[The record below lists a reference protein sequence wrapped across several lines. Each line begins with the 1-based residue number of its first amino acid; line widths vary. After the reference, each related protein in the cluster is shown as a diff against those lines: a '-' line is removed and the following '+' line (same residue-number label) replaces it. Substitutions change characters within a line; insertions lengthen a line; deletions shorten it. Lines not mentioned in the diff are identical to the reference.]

1 MANTARRRSLCSW
14 IMYMYA
20 RNSTC
25 RTSNENRIRGL
36 TIKRNERLVRHSFYG
51 IASKRELSAIHS
63 LTDMWAVYAG
73 WIVGHLTL
81 FMRCKENLNYFAFWF
96 YSLICRVPNRQDLQ
110 KKLHFFDKMPFVW
123 LDYMA
128 WEMFEMRCIQINSET
143 FIFGWKVLFN
153 CATPLDLKRRT
164 GSFNVDTNYA
174 HNDTTTQTGKTT
186 CCFHVIHIWNF
197 MHTAPI

>member
-1 MANTARRRSLCSW
+1 
-14 IMYMYA
+14 MYA

-81 FMRCKENLNYFAFWF
+81 FMRCKENLNYFALLF
-96 YSLICRVPNRQDLQ
+96 YSLICRVPNRQDL
-110 KKLHFFDKMPFVW
+110 KKIEFLRQNAVCLVGLHGV
-123 LDYMA
+123 
-128 WEMFEMRCIQINSET
+128 T
-143 FIFGWKVLFN
+143 
-153 CATPLDLKRRT
+153 
-164 GSFNVDTNYA
+164 NVRNAMYSD
-174 HNDTTTQTGKTT
+174 Q
-186 CCFHVIHIWNF
+186 
-197 MHTAPI
+197 